1 MAPSPYAG
9 QTVTA
14 ITQVGITSVQ
24 TCLVYVLR
32 NHLCVSFLI
41 CVLMFP
47 MWFCAAL
54 KRKQHFKIQSGL
66 WTNYLFQEALCL
78 TRNAEFTATTTKE
91 QKVEALDWGSENIKK
106 TPFILRK
113 ESCSL
118 TDHTNRFNK
127 MFDQSKGL
135 M

>member
-32 NHLCVSFLI
+32 NQLCVSFLI

-54 KRKQHFKIQSGL
+54 KRKQHFKIHLGL
-66 WTNYLFQEALCL
+66 TNYMFQEALCL
-78 TRNAEFTATTTKE
+78 IETRNAEFTATTTKE
-91 QKVEALDWGSENIKK
+91 QKVEA
-106 TPFILRK
+106 
-113 ESCSL
+113 
-118 TDHTNRFNK
+118 
-127 MFDQSKGL
+127 
-135 M
+135 